1 MSPPSAASASHPYS
15 LDGFLDGAV
24 TLVQPRSGHRAG
36 LDAAL
41 LQALVP
47 ADASGH
53 AIDFGAGVG
62 TVGFAAAARA
72 PALSVT
78 CVENNPEL
86 VACARLALQR
96 PENAAFA
103 SRVTV
108 VEADVTDRRE
118 AREARGLL
126 DGAANFVLMNPPYDQ
141 PERVRPSPDAGRRQA
156 HLADRSA
163 RSAWIRSAAGLLQTG
178 GLLGLIH
185 RAAALPEILES
196 VGAAFG
202 DIRVIPVHPLAD
214 KPAGRI
220 LVRARKSHRGGLRL
234 MPGLVLHN
242 AHGGWTDEAE
252 AILRG
257 RTDLASP

>member
-1 MSPPSAASASHPYS
+1 MNRPSAASALHPYT

-47 ADASGH
+47 AQASGH

-72 PALSVT
+72 SALSVT
-78 CVENNPEL
+78 CVEVNSEL
-86 VACARLALQR
+86 VACAKLALQM

-103 SRVTV
+103 SRVAI
-108 VEADVTDRRE
+108 VEADVTGRRE
-118 AREARGLL
+118 AREARGLV
-126 DGAANFVLMNPPYDQ
+126 DGSANVVLMNPPYDQ
-141 PERVRPSPDAGRRQA
+141 PEQVRPSPDAGRRRA
-156 HLADRSA
+156 HVADRSA
-163 RSAWIRSAAGLLQTG
+163 LSAWIRSAAGLLETG

-185 RAAALPEILES
+185 RAAALPDVLDS
-196 VGAAFG
+196 LGAAFG
-202 DIRVIPVHPLAD
+202 DIRVTPVHPLAD
-214 KPAGRI
+214 KPAVRI
-220 LVRARKSHRGGLRL
+220 VVRARKSQRGGLRL